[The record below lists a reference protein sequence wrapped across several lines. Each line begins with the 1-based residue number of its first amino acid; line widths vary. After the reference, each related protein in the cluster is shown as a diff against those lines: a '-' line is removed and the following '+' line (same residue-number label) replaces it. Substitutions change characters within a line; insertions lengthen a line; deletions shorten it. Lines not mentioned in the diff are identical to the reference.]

1 MNLDQQLAVVKD
13 AQTNYNKT
21 LFDMKNFID
30 GLVILDLDK
39 DGIPSIKSL
48 IPINSKFN
56 SMTKTICNARKRL
69 YDEVSLY
76 NEMYVRNLNKN
87 GVE

>member
-1 MNLDQQLAVVKD
+1 MNLDEQLAIVKD

-48 IPINSKFN
+48 TPINSKFN
-56 SMTKTICNARKRL
+56 SMTKTISNARVKL
-69 YDEVSLY
+69 YDEVSFY